1 MSLCKRNVVYS
12 VHFSGIDEE
21 ADKELLVSLLLRR
34 RQASMHKRTRISHK
48 ARLMHNRDP
57 SRRAAVPQS
66 RRGR

>member
-21 ADKELLVSLLLRR
+21 ADKVSLLLRR
-34 RQASMHKRTRISHK
+34 RQASVHKRTRISHK
-48 ARLMHNRDP
+48 ARLMHNRAP